1 MKIRYKKHVRFVKQ
15 FQKLQRKYH
24 TLDKDL
30 IIAEQ
35 AAIELLHIRNLD
47 NHSIELIPSFN
58 SEKIK
63 ICKLKKFACQS
74 LKGKGV
80 KSGIRIIYA
89 FYPEQ
94 LAVEYLEIYYKE
106 RADTDMDYNFVREYF
121 NSCTDGVR

>member
-1 MKIRYKKHVRFVKQ
+1 MTKIRFKRHARFDKQ

-47 NHSIELIPSFN
+47 NHSIELIPGFD

-106 RADTDMDYNFVREYF
+106 KSDSDMDYMFIRGYF
-121 NSCTDGVR
+121 NEKTNS